1 MRLVAGVAAALA
13 VVVIVMTIALTAA
26 LGSGGALMAGPTQ
39 VTGIPPE
46 YLALYVRAAE
56 RHKIDWAVL
65 AAIGSVETDHGRSR
79 APGVHSGVNFAGCC
93 AGPMQFS
100 LQTWRAYGRGG
111 DIYDPADAISGAAR
125 YLVASG
131 APRDYHRAVLA
142 YNHAEWYYAAVMSR
156 AAEYRAMAVAAPAV
170 GQQQA
175 GPIAGQWLVAVPGT
189 GAECDARI
197 VAQVV
202 AILRR
207 WHATLGDCYAPTGHD
222 PGGEHPIGLAVD
234 LTPTPPSS
242 WRLIADLARWAGWR
256 PACASSGCAG
266 KTGTAFRFVGYND
279 FPGHGD
285 PAHAG
290 SNAHLHLSWDHGPGR
305 PAAWVR
311 LVADR

>member
-1 MRLVAGVAAALA
+1 MRLLAGVAAALA
-13 VVVIVMTIALTAA
+13 LVVVVMTIALAAA
-26 LGSGGALMAGPTQ
+26 LGSGNALMAGPTQ
-39 VTGIPPE
+39 VTGIPPG

-56 RHKIDWAVL
+56 HYKIDWAVL
-65 AAIGSVETDHGRSR
+65 AAVGSIETDHGRIHGGQCATS
-79 APGVHSGVNFAGCC
+79 SAG
-93 AGPMQFS
+93 ARGPMQFMPG
-100 LQTWRAYGRGG
+100 TWKMYGNGG
-111 DIYDPADAISGAAR
+111 DVCDPHDAVPAAAR

-131 APRDYHRAVLA
+131 APGDYHRAILA
-142 YNHAEWYYAAVMSR
+142 YNHAEWYYADVVSR
-156 AAEYRAMAVAAPAV
+156 AEEYRAIAVAAPAA

-175 GPIAGQWLVAVPGT
+175 GPISGEWLVVIPGT

-242 WRLIADLARWAGWR
+242 WQLMAELARWAGWR
-256 PACASSGCAG
+256 PSCASSGCAG
-266 KTGTAFRFVGYND
+266 QTGTAFRFVGWNG
-279 FPGHGD
+279 FPDHGD

-311 LVADR
+311 LSVDR